1 MCANLL
7 KINSVWQIT
16 KWWIY
21 ECLLEMCTSFMDPNG
36 HTDLKTYILRNIILR
51 MKSPFS
57 ELQSGKEQH
66 EHSSKTPVFVFFR
79 RKSLVFVTVSC
90 LADIMLASTLASMWS
105 CVLMSQFQSHN
116 RAIVER
122 AAWVCWHT

>member
-7 KINSVWQIT
+7 KINSVWQNT

-36 HTDLKTYILRNIILR
+36 HTELKTYILRNITFTNEISLFR
-51 MKSPFS
+51 APVWKRAAWTFF
-57 ELQSGKEQH
+57 E
-66 EHSSKTPVFVFFR
+66 TPVFVFFR

-105 CVLMSQFQSHN
+105 CVLMSQFQSRN